1 MKHIASNSYYNNV
14 QPIPVSG
21 YDSASKSYF
30 ATTEAK
36 SGRIKMDELLES
48 YLAGDENYNI
58 ANEPLYI
65 SPNDCTGITLPQI
78 PDLENVTS
86 SLHSNQVLKM
96 KISDVNTNVTG
107 DNNLSFKMH

>member
-1 MKHIASNSYYNNV
+1 MKYIASNSYYNNV

-21 YDSASKSYF
+21 YDNVSKSYF

-36 SGRIKMDELLES
+36 NGRIKMDELLEK
-48 YLAGDENYNI
+48 YLAGAESYNL

-65 SPNDCTGITLPQI
+65 SPDDCTGITI
-78 PDLENVTS
+78 PKILDLENVTS

-96 KISDVNTNVTG
+96 KISDVNTNVSG